1 MCGFC
6 SYSQVNQLYIHMYCL
21 CFGFPSH
28 LGHHRALR
36 RAPWL
41 YSRFSL
47 VVYLIHTINSVYMY
61 TYVGPSLPIHP
72 THHSPPTLV
81 SICLL
86 FVLHICLSTS
96 ALQIRSSIPIFF
108 RCHTYAL
115 IYSNLKM
122 NGVVLT

>member
-72 THHSPPTLV
+72 THHSPPHLGV
-81 SICLL
+81 HLL
-86 FVLHICLSTS
+86 IVRSPHLPLNFCFANKIVYTNIFQMPHICVNI
-96 ALQIRSSIPIFF
+96 Q
-108 RCHTYAL
+108 Y
-115 IYSNLKM
+115 Y
-122 NGVVLT
+122 